1 MLILHTIYTQYFAC
15 PEGAKVQMAAVRPD
29 PSLSSFILSGSGD
42 AADNSQQFGACLVLF
57 VKLAVNNHHHKNQSN
72 NNSSNN
78 NNSSSSNNNNDDDNE
93 GKISSSDSGDDN
105 REQRKPSST
114 NLGYSP
120 TLPPPSQAREHI
132 NLGEVSVVT
141 YEWTAV
147 TLCLLSRLPF
157 VRQLQQCL
165 SFIYHRNLEP
175 MLASWEERIRKEWRN
190 HSQNHPQYHHD
201 DASNNYQ
208 QSSSITTTVPTEA
221 PLLLS
226 GLLIN
231 NLLVALCFDSPIPRT
246 GAFFTRINALMES
259 TTGTHS
265 SIMKS
270 SSNNN
275 NNNNN
280 NSSNNSNTN
289 SSNNNNNSNNVDLS
303 VDFVLPSLE
312 DLPICT
318 YNICDTLFRLLGC
331 RGVLTVLGAA
341 LRESRILLL
350 STDLSLL
357 PAVCEAIRVL
367 MYPLQWMHVYLPVVP
382 EPLLD
387 LMQAPVPFLLGTH
400 TNWLSL
406 IAPGHT

>member
-1 MLILHTIYTQYFAC
+1 
-15 PEGAKVQMAAVRPD
+15 MAAERPD

-78 NNSSSSNNNNDDDNE
+78 NSNSSSSNNNNDDDNE

-114 NLGYSP
+114 NLGSSP
-120 TLPPPSQAREHI
+120 TLIPPSQAREHI
-132 NLGEVSVVT
+132 NLGEVSASVVT

-175 MLASWEERIRKEWRN
+175 MLVSWEERISKERRN

-231 NLLVALCFDSPIPRT
+231 NFLVALCFDSPIPRT
-246 GAFFTRINALMES
+246 GAFFTRINALMDS
-259 TTGTHS
+259 TSGTHS
-265 SIMKS
+265 SIMKNS
-270 SSNNN
+270 SSSSSS
-275 NNNNN
+275 NN

-289 SSNNNNNSNNVDLS
+289 SNNNNNNNNSNNVHLS

-341 LRESRILLL
+341 LKESRILLL

-367 MYPLQWMHVYLPVVP
+367 LYPLQWMHVYLPVVP

-406 IAPGHT
+406 IAPGDSTSYQ